1 MGAQARLRTLGGGPA
16 SFAALPGEAQSC
28 SSSTRVADVN
38 TAEDDPDE
46 RAFLE
51 AALAES
57 EERYRAV
64 VASLDEGITL
74 HDADGRICAANPSAE
89 RILGLP
95 TSALLGRTL
104 TGPSWA
110 CIDATGAPIPEER
123 HPLSIA
129 LATGEATPLALVGL
143 HDHQG
148 ELHWLQLAVTPT
160 PTARV
165 GGPTASGV
173 RLVCAF
179 NDVTFARYEE
189 ELRQRTEANF
199 RTLIELTPDAMAVF
213 QNETLSYANPR
224 MVLLLGYERDAEL
237 VGRRPAD
244 FVYPDNRV
252 LIDRRRLA
260 HASRGVTSPPAEER
274 FLRRDGAPVP
284 VEVTTIPIFFDGG
297 PATLVHARDLTER
310 KRLEA
315 QVVMADRLASVGR
328 LAAAVGHEINNP
340 LAYVMANVDLA
351 LERLAEP
358 EASSPDHIADIIEML
373 REAREGSERVRHI
386 VRDLKVFSRGETEE
400 RTRVDPRRV
409 LDSCVNMA
417 RGEIRQRARLIK
429 RYDETPP
436 VLANE
441 ARLGQVLLNLL
452 INAAHAIPEG
462 DPESH
467 DIQVATRE
475 DSQGR
480 VVIEVKDS
488 GTGIPEEVKRR
499 LFEPFF
505 TTKSGG
511 RGTGLG
517 LSICK
522 SIVTALGGEIGF
534 DSQVGQGTTFR
545 VTLPAAPALGAVV
558 PPPLA

>member
-1 MGAQARLRTLGGGPA
+1 M
-16 SFAALPGEAQSC
+16 
-28 SSSTRVADVN
+28 N

-46 RAFLE
+46 RARLE

-64 VASLDEGITL
+64 VASLEEGITL
-74 HDADGRICAANPSAE
+74 HDAEGRILAANPSAE

-95 TSALLGRTL
+95 ASALLGRTL
-104 TGPSWA
+104 TGPEWR
-110 CIDATGAPIPEER
+110 CIDASGAPLPAER
-123 HPLSIA
+123 HPLSLGLLHA
-129 LATGEATPLALVGL
+129 QLAPLGLVGL
-143 HDHQG
+143 HDHDG
-148 ELHWLQLAVTPT
+148 ELHWLQLTVSPT
-160 PTARV
+160 SPTTS
-165 GGPTASGV
+165 PTSSTRSPGSAGAPGEPPVSAV
-173 RLVCAF
+173 RLVCSF
-179 NDVTFARYEE
+179 SDVTFARFEE

-213 QNETLSYANPR
+213 QDDTLTYANPR
-224 MVLLLGYERDAEL
+224 MVSLLGYERDGEL
-237 VGRRPAD
+237 LGRRPAD
-244 FVYPDNRV
+244 FVYPDDRG

-260 HASRGVTSPPAEER
+260 HGARGVTTPPAEER

-284 VEVTTIPIFFDGG
+284 VEVTAIPIFFDGER
-297 PATLVHARDLTER
+297 ATLVHARDLTER

-373 REAREGSERVRHI
+373 REAREGADRVRHI

-400 RTRVDPRRV
+400 KSRVDPRRV

-452 INAAHAIPEG
+452 VNAAHAIPEG
-462 DPESH
+462 DPEAHEIEVS
-467 DIQVATRE
+467 TRQ
-475 DSQGR
+475 DHLGR

-488 GTGIPEEVKRR
+488 GAGIPEEVKRR

-522 SIVTALGGEIGF
+522 SIVSALGGEIGF
-534 DSQVGQGTTFR
+534 ESQVGQGTSFR
-545 VTLPAAPALGAVV
+545 VTLPAAPTLGATV
-558 PPPLA
+558 PLD

>member
-1 MGAQARLRTLGGGPA
+1 M
-16 SFAALPGEAQSC
+16 
-28 SSSTRVADVN
+28 N

-46 RAFLE
+46 RALLE

-64 VASLDEGITL
+64 VASLEEGITL
-74 HDADGRICAANPSAE
+74 HDAEGRILAANPSAE

-95 TSALLGRTL
+95 AAALVGRTL
-104 TGPSWA
+104 IGPEWR
-110 CIDATGAPIPEER
+110 CIDAGGDPVPADR
-123 HPLSIA
+123 HPIALA
-129 LATGEATPLALVGL
+129 LATGEPAPLALVGL
-143 HDHQG
+143 HDHEG
-148 ELHWLQLAVTPT
+148 ELHWLQL
-160 PTARV
+160 TAS
-165 GGPTASGV
+165 PTASMTLGGPLAPQPPLPPLPPGVAV
-173 RLVCAF
+173 RLVCSF
-179 NDVTFARYEE
+179 SDVTFARYEE

-213 QNETLSYANPR
+213 QNDTLAYANPR
-224 MVLLLGYERDAEL
+224 MVSLLGYDRDGEL
-237 VGRRPAD
+237 LGLRPAD
-244 FVYPDNRV
+244 IVYPDDRGLV
-252 LIDRRRLA
+252 DRRRLTYA
-260 HASRGVTSPPAEER
+260 ARGLVAPAGEER

-284 VEVTTIPIFFDGG
+284 VEVTAIPIFFDGD

-358 EASSPDHIADIIEML
+358 DASSPDHIADIVEML

-400 RTRVDPRRV
+400 KSRVDPRRV

-417 RGEIRQRARLIK
+417 RGEIRQRARLLK
-429 RYDETPP
+429 RYGDTPP

-452 INAAHAIPEG
+452 VNAAHAIPEG

-467 DIQVATRE
+467 EISVATRQ
-475 DSQGR
+475 DDRGR
-480 VVIEVKDS
+480 VIIEVKDS
-488 GTGIPEEVKRR
+488 GAGIPEEVRPR

-517 LSICK
+517 LSIAQ
-522 SIVTALGGEIGF
+522 SIVTALGGEITF
-534 DSQVGQGTTFR
+534 ESEVGQGTTFR
-545 VTLPAAPALGAVV
+545 VTLPPAPLPGTDSLT
-558 PPPLA
+558 PPN